1 MKLHRK
7 KKKKKKKEN
16 VEYCVAGHCT
26 NQLEVPQLLHKQLVS
41 TDLRKCLHGENVLL
55 SQAV

>member
-1 MKLHRK
+1 MKLHGK
-7 KKKKKKKEN
+7 KQEN
-16 VEYCVAGHCT
+16 VEYYVVGHCT

-41 TDLRKCLHGENVLL
+41 IDLRKCLHGENVLL